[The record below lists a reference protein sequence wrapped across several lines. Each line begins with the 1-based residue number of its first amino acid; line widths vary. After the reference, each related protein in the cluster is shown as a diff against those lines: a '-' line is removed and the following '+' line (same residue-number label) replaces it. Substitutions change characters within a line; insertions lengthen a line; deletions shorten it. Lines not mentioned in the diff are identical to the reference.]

1 MNGALKQARRYHW
14 LSEGLETDL
23 LQEPKVCRLPAG
35 GNWIRNSSS
44 ALPLVVS
51 RVSEMRDPGRAAGR
65 IGVCFDLLQGKEL
78 GFDFRLTGL
87 GSKASSLVCRLE
99 NLGIPL
105 KAHICA

>member
-1 MNGALKQARRYHW
+1 
-14 LSEGLETDL
+14 
-23 LQEPKVCRLPAG
+23 
-35 GNWIRNSSS
+35 
-44 ALPLVVS
+44 
-51 RVSEMRDPGRAAGR
+51 MRDPGRAAGR